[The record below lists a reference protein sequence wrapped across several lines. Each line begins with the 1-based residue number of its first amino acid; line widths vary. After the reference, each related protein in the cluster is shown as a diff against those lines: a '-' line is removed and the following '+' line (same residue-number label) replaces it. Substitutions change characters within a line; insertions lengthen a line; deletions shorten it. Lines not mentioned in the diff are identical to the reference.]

1 MTKIKGVVFLALA
14 LLPGLA
20 AAQTVYKY
28 QHRDGTIVYSDTPIH
43 GAKLI
48 GQFQLVPLPP
58 QETRVIPAQPSGSTA
73 DERARARVEALNA
86 ADAEIKAAEQA
97 LKEAQE
103 RQQAG
108 VEPLP
113 GERLGTRSPTG
124 RQFSHFTPEYF
135 DRQRQLADD
144 VDAAQA
150 RLDQAYKIRNDL
162 RD

>member
-14 LLPGLA
+14 LLSGLA

-28 QHRDGTIVYSDTPIH
+28 RHRDGTIVYSDTPIH

-48 GQFQLVPLPP
+48 GQFELVPLPP
-58 QETRVIPAQPSGSTA
+58 QETREIPAWPPAGSV

-86 ADAEIKAAEQA
+86 ADAEIKAADRA

-113 GERLGTRSPTG
+113 GERLGSLSPTG

-144 VDAAQA
+144 VEAAQA
-150 RLDQAYKIRNDL
+150 RLDEAYRIRNDL